1 MTTDN
6 FKILFKKR
14 MEKKEESISIVLQI
28 NSKWEKTIRMLLPL
42 LTNEKT
48 ARYIAITSKEKII
61 NNEEELLSYFFA
73 KSSKYIT

>member
-1 MTTDN
+1 
-6 FKILFKKR
+6 
-14 MEKKEESISIVLQI
+14 
-28 NSKWEKTIRMLLPL
+28 MLLPL

-61 NNEEELLSYFFA
+61 NNEEELLSYLFA